1 MCRLS
6 KYGRYAAVEVAFGV
20 QPCHIVPFGVAAL
33 LEFLVV
39 GCDIC
44 AAAVVGE
51 RAGLNFY

>member
-6 KYGRYAAVEVAFGV
+6 KYGRYAPVEVAFGV

-44 AAAVVGE
+44 AAAVVGK
-51 RAGLNFY
+51 RAELDLY